1 MIIRLISNNYIHS
14 VPRAPIPSNRVSKLE
29 ELKMLLA
36 KYFRPHDATKLLT
49 VVVGQM
55 AVDRNEDFLDATLE
69 QLRDRD
75 RYT

>member
-1 MIIRLISNNYIHS
+1 
-14 VPRAPIPSNRVSKLE
+14 
-29 ELKMLLA
+29 MLLA
-36 KYFRPHDATKLLT
+36 KYFRPHDATKLFT